1 MGDVDSAALDPLA
14 ILLAEHREAEVHLAA
29 LREVVPALEGTDP
42 AGART
47 ALDVVADVLAFL
59 DRALEPHIRKE
70 EEALFPPLRAKL
82 GRNNHLIDEMV
93 GEHEQ
98 VRLRCDKVR
107 AVLLA
112 VSPRLRAPTDGA
124 SPSPHGVPV
133 ASLGKPVRMLLRTLR
148 VHFQNEERV
157 VFPLAGQRLS
167 GTELSAAACQMLA
180 IAAEIHGAPSPKQ
193 TIGPARQAS

>member
-1 MGDVDSAALDPLA
+1 
-14 ILLAEHREAEVHLAA
+14 
-29 LREVVPALEGTDP
+29 VPTLEGTDP
-42 AGART
+42 EGART
-47 ALDVVADVLAFL
+47 ALDVVAKVLAFL
-59 DRALEPHIRKE
+59 DMALESHIRQE

-82 GRNNHLIDEMV
+82 GRSNHLIDEMV

-98 VRLRCDKVR
+98 VRLRCEKVR

-112 VSPRLRAPTDGA
+112 VSSGPHAPTDGV
-124 SPSPHGVPV
+124 SPPPQVVPV

-157 VFPLAGQRLS
+157 VFPLAGQCLS

-180 IAAEIHGAPSPKQ
+180 IAADIHGAPPPKQ
-193 TIGPARQAS
+193 AIGPASLAG